1 MTEGPLSP
9 LAGAASI
16 AARRATPYIPPM
28 GFFPPM
34 HSPRTAW
41 RDLRAVMGRRS
52 REHLIAAGLSI
63 LFTVVIIVVFF
74 LDAKVNTAPPV
85 TVTYVDSWSANRSDA
100 EIKADQVKDQKARE
114 ERAAVRQEQFKEIAN
129 SFGIE

>member
-1 MTEGPLSP
+1 MQ
-9 LAGAASI
+9 
-16 AARRATPYIPPM
+16 
-28 GFFPPM
+28 
-34 HSPRTAW
+34 
-41 RDLRAVMGRRS
+41 RRS
-52 REHLIAAGLSI
+52 RESLIAAGLSV

-85 TVTYVDSWSANRSDA
+85 TVTYVDSWSASRTDA

-114 ERAAVRQEQFKEIAN
+114 ERAAARQEQFKEIAN

>member
-1 MTEGPLSP
+1 
-9 LAGAASI
+9 
-16 AARRATPYIPPM
+16 M

-34 HSPRTAW
+34 HSPRAA
-41 RDLRAVMGRRS
+41 LREFGSVMRRRS
-52 REHLIAAGLSI
+52 RESLIAAGLSV

-85 TVTYVDSWSANRSDA
+85 TVTYVDSWSENRTDA
-100 EIKADQVKDQKARE
+100 EIKADQVKDQAARE
-114 ERAAVRQEQFKEIAN
+114 DRAAKRQEQFQEIAN